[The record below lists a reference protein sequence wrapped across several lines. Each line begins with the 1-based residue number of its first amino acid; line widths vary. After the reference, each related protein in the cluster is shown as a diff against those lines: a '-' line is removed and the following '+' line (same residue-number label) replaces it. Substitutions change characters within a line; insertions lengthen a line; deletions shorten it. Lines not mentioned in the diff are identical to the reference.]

1 MSISLLQGKNI
12 NWLIKMGKSQTL
24 LTFEIPTQEH
34 PPPHPPSFCH
44 QYPWPYSSLVN
55 INMIQN
61 RKSSQTRMAPCAPA
75 LHHKRLSDKFWRL
88 ILDGNPAFTKAIH
101 T

>member
-34 PPPHPPSFCH
+34 PPPRTPPRSVISILGLTA
-44 QYPWPYSSLVN
+44 PW
-55 INMIQN
+55 
-61 RKSSQTRMAPCAPA
+61 
-75 LHHKRLSDKFWRL
+75 
-88 ILDGNPAFTKAIH
+88 
-101 T
+101 

>member
-34 PPPHPPSFCH
+34 PPPSHPPLVLSSVSLALQLPGEH
-44 QYPWPYSSLVN
+44 QHDTKQE
-55 INMIQN
+55 IQPDPHGTVC
-61 RKSSQTRMAPCAPA
+61 SCASPQA
-75 LHHKRLSDKFWRL
+75 
-88 ILDGNPAFTKAIH
+88 AV
-101 T
+101 